1 MKNKLNIIAIAL
13 VSTSMLLTVS
23 CSKSNPDEQKVI
35 FLEVNASNLHGKWAL
50 ATVNN
55 APVPEGAYFH
65 INFNRSSEEFQI
77 WNAMNSIPSS
87 YDYSEGIFKLYQEPE
102 LGVYIRG
109 IDSVGEEWNDLY
121 VIKNLTQQSMIW
133 VGVND
138 PTFIQTFTRITGDSV
153 GR

>member
-1 MKNKLNIIAIAL
+1 
-13 VSTSMLLTVS
+13 
-23 CSKSNPDEQKVI
+23 
-35 FLEVNASNLHGKWAL
+35 
-50 ATVNN
+50 
-55 APVPEGAYFH
+55 
-65 INFNRSSEEFQI
+65 
-77 WNAMNSIPSS
+77 MNSIPSS
-87 YDYSEGIFKLYQEPE
+87 YDYSEGIFKLYPEPE